1 MISVCM
7 ATYNGEKFIQKQVQS
22 ILSQLNYI
30 DELIIIDDAS
40 MDNTVKLMKKF
51 KDARV
56 KIINNSRNMG
66 SIFSFNKALSLANG
80 EYIFLADQDDIWYQT
95 KVIISIS
102 QLEKENLDLI
112 IHDARVV
119 DVNKGH
125 IISESLFKLYKS
137 SPGLIRNLISSRHTG
152 CCMVLRNSAL
162 KKLLPI
168 PTPLN
173 EKGLVAD
180 LFTIKGIQHDAW
192 LGVLS
197 SIYGLKKKF
206 VNIPLIDYQRHNDN
220 ESPLKRR
227 RHFFSALIDRII
239 LVFFLFLRVV
249 SGGYKYINW
258 YHESK

>member
-7 ATYNGEKFIQKQVQS
+7 ATYNGERFIQKQVQS
-22 ILSQLNYI
+22 ILSQLNNI
-30 DELIIIDDAS
+30 DELIVVDDFS
-40 MDNTVKLMKKF
+40 VDNTVKLMKKF
-51 KDARV
+51 KDTRV

-66 SIFSFNKALSLANG
+66 SISSFNKALSLANG
-80 EYIFLADQDDIWYQT
+80 EYVFLADQDDVWYKT
-95 KVIISIS
+95 KVVVSIS

-112 IHDARVV
+112 IHDARVI

-162 KKLLPI
+162 KNLLPI
-168 PTPLN
+168 PTPLD
-173 EKGLVAD
+173 EKGFVAD
-180 LFTIKGIQHDAW
+180 LLTIKGIQHDTW

-206 VNIPLIDYQRHNDN
+206 VNIPLIDYQRHINN
-220 ESPLKRR
+220 ESPLKRQ
-227 RHFFSALIDRII
+227 RHFLSAFIDRII
-239 LVFFLFLRVV
+239 LILCLFLRVAG
-249 SGGYKYINW
+249 GGYKYMNW
-258 YHESK
+258 YHENK